1 MESNNRYDEIWY
13 IILNEN
19 VLNRRFFMFVNAFFN
34 TSCKV
39 FDKYFQEWIID
50 TTEFD
55 NMNLNKHHVINPEQ
69 RVSSF
74 QMELQTANVLHGII
88 GDYLTTALS
97 YDLDYLIEDAKK
109 SLYKSLENINNEE
122 LVFIGIFKVYFVNVL
137 KNYISNNWG
146 ETTKEQN
153 VSLLHI
159 KLDYTRLL
167 IAIGSLHS
175 LSFQK
180 HKRGRYFSNTLSIN
194 PVSWSKKDILLKQYN
209 LHLEGS
215 SFIMNELYYE
225 LRRNYP
231 EKAYSFLKKTKEFF
245 LIYLD

>member
-1 MESNNRYDEIWY
+1 MESNSRYNEIWY
-13 IILNEN
+13 ITINEN
-19 VLNRRFFMFVNAFFN
+19 VLNRRFFMFINAFFN

-39 FDKYFQEWIID
+39 FDKYFQEWIVD

-55 NMNLNKHHVINPEQ
+55 SMNLVKYHVLNPEQ

-74 QMELQTANVLHGII
+74 QMELQTANNLHSII
-88 GDYLTTALS
+88 SDYLRIALS
-97 YDLDYLIEDAKK
+97 YDLDYLIEEAKN
-109 SLYKSLENINNEE
+109 SLSIALENIKDEE

-167 IAIGSLHS
+167 IAIGSVYAI
-175 LSFQK
+175 SFQK

-194 PVSWSKKDILLKQYN
+194 PVSWNKREVIFKPYN

-231 EKAYSFLKKTKEFF
+231 EKAYSFLKKSKEFF